1 MSRIRPQAGV
11 RTVDGDILEFRVR
24 KNLLIFGCW
33 TAYGLVM
40 AFRYIVTQM
49 LLGRRVESLRILAGE
64 LAYAWLWAAATPL
77 LWRVSARFPVHKWSE
92 VRRLLL
98 HATLACAFALSIKLV
113 WDIVFL
119 PVLHPSWVP
128 ATTRAAVGTV
138 IGAMDFGIL
147 NYTLIV
153 MAEHA
158 VAYLSRWRQS
168 LVQSERLAKLLAEA
182 RLQTL
187 QMQLEPH
194 FLFNTLQSI
203 SQLVHE
209 DPDTAERMLA
219 LLGDMLRK
227 ALACRNGEEIPLR
240 EELNL
245 LHQYVDI
252 QQVRF
257 RGRLEVRW
265 LVDPVTENAAIPP
278 MLMQP
283 LVENAFRHGLNGYHA
298 VDVLEI
304 QCVRRE
310 DRLHIE
316 IHDNGPGESR
326 RSEDGDRQGLGLR
339 NVAQRLQYH
348 YGAEQSFRY
357 GTAGADGF
365 RVTLEI
371 PFQLH
376 ENLSS
381 ADR

>member
-1 MSRIRPQAGV
+1 M
-11 RTVDGDILEFRVR
+11 R
-24 KNLLIFGCW
+24 KSLLIFGCW
-33 TAYGLVM
+33 TAYGFVM
-40 AFRYIVTQM
+40 ASRYVVVQS
-49 LLGRRVESLRILAGE
+49 LAGRHVEPLRILAGE
-64 LAYAWLWAAATPL
+64 LTFAWLWAAATPL
-77 LWRVSARFPVHKWSE
+77 LWRVSARFPVHQWSQ

-98 HATLACAFALSIKLV
+98 HAALACAFSLAIKLV

-119 PVLHPSWVP
+119 PPIHPSWVP
-128 ATTRAAVGTV
+128 ATTRAAMVAM
-138 IGAMDFGIL
+138 IGAIDFGIL

-153 MAEHA
+153 LAEHA

-168 LVQSERLAKLLAEA
+168 VVQSERLAKLLAEA
-182 RLQTL
+182 RLQSL

-203 SQLVHE
+203 SQLIHE
-209 DPDTAERMLA
+209 DPEAAERMLA

-227 ALACRNGEEIPLR
+227 TLDCRNGEEIPLH
-240 EELNL
+240 EELSL

-265 LVDPVTENAAIPP
+265 LVDPATENAAIPP

-304 QCVRRE
+304 QCARRG

-316 IHDNGPGESR
+316 NP
-326 RSEDGDRQGLGLR
+326 RQWPWGISPR
-339 NVAQRLQYH
+339 
-348 YGAEQSFRY
+348 
-357 GTAGADGF
+357 
-365 RVTLEI
+365 
-371 PFQLH
+371 
-376 ENLSS
+376 
-381 ADR
+381 

>member
-1 MSRIRPQAGV
+1 M
-11 RTVDGDILEFRVR
+11 R
-24 KNLLIFGCW
+24 KSLLILGCW
-33 TAYGLVM
+33 TAYGVLM
-40 AFRYIVTQM
+40 ALRYVVTQS
-49 LLGRRVESLRILAGE
+49 LAGRRVESLRILAGE

-77 LWRVSARFPVHKWSE
+77 LWRVSARFPVLKWSQ

-98 HATLACAFALSIKLV
+98 HAAFACAFALAIKFT

-119 PVLHPSWVP
+119 PPIQPSWRP
-128 ATTRAAVGTV
+128 ATTRAAWVSV
-138 IGAMDFGIL
+138 VGAMDFGIL
-147 NYTLIV
+147 NYVGIV

-182 RLQTL
+182 RLQSL

-209 DPDTAERMLA
+209 DPEAAERMLA

-227 ALACRNGEEIPLR
+227 TLACRNGEEIPLH
-240 EELNL
+240 EELSL

-265 LVDPVTENAAIPP
+265 LVDPAAENAAIPP
-278 MLMQP
+278 LLMQP

-304 QCVRRE
+304 QCVRWG

-316 IHDNGPGESR
+316 IHDNGPGVSR
-326 RSEDGDRQGLGLR
+326 SGEDSARQGLGLR
-339 NVAQRLQYH
+339 NVEQRLEYH
-348 YGAEQSFRY
+348 YGAEQRFHY